1 MAKRI
6 LIMGLPGSGK
16 TYFAERL
23 KKYLEENGDMEKID
37 PQRFIMYE
45 GVPPKHFY
53 DVNVDW
59 FNADE
64 IRRRFNDWDFSRE
77 GRIRQSLRMFEFA
90 LKCTGDYVICDFV
103 APLPEMRHN
112 FKADW
117 TIWMDT
123 IDQGRYEDTNKAFV
137 PPDMYDFRITEQ
149 NAEKWVEFVGNHI
162 LEERRRPVFDWK
174 KETVQMLG
182 RWQPWHEG
190 HRALFERAIA
200 KTGQV
205 VIMIRDCQGWNNSN
219 PFAIEQV
226 KSYIRRDLDPLFQ
239 GQYEILVVPNIV
251 NITYG
256 RDVGYKIEQ
265 ETFDESIHSISA
277 TKIREKMKQEGKL

>member
-1 MAKRI
+1 MPTKI
-6 LIMGLPGSGK
+6 LVMGLPGSGK

-23 KKYLEENGDMEKID
+23 KKYLEDFSQVHHMPAERMMHLEL
-37 PQRFIMYE
+37 
-45 GVPPKHFY
+45 PPTTWKAK
-53 DVNVDW
+53 VDW

-64 IRRRFNDWDFSRE
+64 IRKRFNDWDFSRE
-77 GRIRQSLRMFEFA
+77 GRIRQSLRMAEFA
-90 LKCTGDYVICDFV
+90 LKCTGDFVICDFV

-117 TIWMDT
+117 VIWMDT
-123 IDQGRYEDTNKAFV
+123 IDQGRFEDTNRAFV
-137 PPDMYDFRITEQ
+137 APDVYDFRITEQ
-149 NAEKWVEFVGNHI
+149 NAEKWAEFVGEHI
-162 LEERRRPVFDWK
+162 LSNKRRPRFDWQ

-182 RWQPWHEG
+182 RWQPWHPG

-205 VIMIRDCQGWNNSN
+205 CVMIRDCQGWNGSN

-226 KSYIRRDLDPLFQ
+226 KNYIRRDLDPLYQ
-239 GQYEILVVPNIV
+239 GQYEIQVVPNIV

-265 ETFDESIHSISA
+265 EVFDDAIHSISA
-277 TKIREKMKQEGKL
+277 TKIRQQMGLK

>member
-1 MAKRI
+1 MVAKRI
-6 LIMGLPGSGK
+6 LIMGLPGAGK

-23 KKYLEENGDMEKID
+23 KKYLEENGDIEKID
-37 PQRFIMYE
+37 PDRFALYE
-45 GVPPKHFY
+45 GVPPKSFH
-53 DVNVDW
+53 DVKVDW

-64 IRRRFNDWDFSRE
+64 IRRRFNDWDFSRD

-117 TIWMDT
+117 TIWIDT

-137 PPDMYDFRITEQ
+137 PPDIYDFRITEQ

-162 LEERRRPVFDWK
+162 LEERRRPVFDWQ

-182 RWQPWHEG
+182 RWQPWHQG

-205 VIMIRDCQGWNNSN
+205 VIMIRDCQGWNGSN
-219 PFAIEQV
+219 PFAIDQV
-226 KSYIRRDLDPLFQ
+226 KQYIKRDLDPVYQ

-265 ETFDESIHSISA
+265 EVFDESIHSISA
-277 TKIREKMKQEGKL
+277 TKIRKEMGLK